1 MSRFKVFSYVVKKTF
16 FLLAIQEPTEKP
28 LRVVTTDFYQN
39 MSVYMR
45 VVWPTDY
52 LSVQNLKN
60 CTLGQCGK
68 LLLM

>member
-1 MSRFKVFSYVVKKTF
+1 MGLTKCSSH
-16 FLLAIQEPTEKP
+16 LAMQEPA
-28 LRVVTTDFYQN
+28 LRVVTTGLSLYQN

-45 VVWPTDY
+45 VVWPADY

-60 CTLGQCGK
+60 CTLGRCGK

>member
-1 MSRFKVFSYVVKKTF
+1 M
-16 FLLAIQEPTEKP
+16 QEPTEKP